1 LFFSLFVFYKLIFHS
16 IYTFTHIHTL
26 FVFPSSPFLFSI
38 CSVSVGVMWGD
49 RDFLDN
55 EKEKKKKEVQRGGPV
70 LGVR

>member
-1 LFFSLFVFYKLIFHS
+1 
-16 IYTFTHIHTL
+16 
-26 FVFPSSPFLFSI
+26 
-38 CSVSVGVMWGD
+38 MWGD